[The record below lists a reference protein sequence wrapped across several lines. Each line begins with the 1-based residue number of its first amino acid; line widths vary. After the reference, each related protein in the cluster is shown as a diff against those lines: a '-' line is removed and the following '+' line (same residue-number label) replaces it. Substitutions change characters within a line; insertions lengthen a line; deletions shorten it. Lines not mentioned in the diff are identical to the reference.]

1 MKEFTIELEADLAE
15 GQYRVWYRCTN
26 CGTVFQH
33 DMRKGQPAI
42 KMDGECPMCGCKSG
56 TVGVGAFDIIK
67 YNHKIY
73 DKRPRHY
80 FM

>member
-1 MKEFTIELEADLAE
+1 MKEFVIELEVELTK

-26 CGTVFQH
+26 CGIVFQH
-33 DMRKGQPAI
+33 DMRKGQPTT

-56 TVGVGAFDIIK
+56 TAGIGAFDVVK
-67 YNHKIY
+67 YNHEIY